1 MATFTL
7 LLDTRV
13 KKKNDQYNLSI
24 RVINGSEQIYLNI
37 SQMKLEKYNQ
47 IFVKKAMDSMSISFR
62 ESCNELL
69 SKSER
74 IFMGMKPFEKQ
85 KFRKLFFFESK
96 YFLYVI

>member
-24 RVINGSEQIYLNI
+24 RVISGSEQIYLNI
-37 SQMKLEKYNQ
+37 SQMTKEQYNQ
-47 IFVKKAMDSMSISFR
+47 IFVKKTMDKMSISLR
-62 ESCNELL
+62 ESCNVRL

-74 IFMGMKPFEKQ
+74 IFTSMKPFEKQ
-85 KFRKLFFFESK
+85 KFRKLFFEEEK
-96 YFLYVI
+96 VKNQ